1 MQRVTKTINRRL
13 ELELELRSDGVL
25 VNGLIR
31 VEVEL
36 ELLVD

>member
-1 MQRVTKTINRRL
+1 MQRVTKTINRR
-13 ELELELRSDGVL
+13 LELELRSDGVL

-31 VEVEL
+31 EEVEL